1 MRVLYIT
8 IIAAVLA
15 TSALASRYGEED
27 AVYQGE
33 PACTGF
39 IIKFMCHF
47 RCKRNNNFT
56 GNEWGILLYTSVAN
70 SHVKQEIQPIE
81 YVLKLSSLF
90 LSELLGQAAE
100 KLCIKIIM
108 YTS

>member
-56 GNEWGILLYTSVAN
+56 GNEWGILLYTSV
-70 SHVKQEIQPIE
+70 KQGNEIQTIE
-81 YVLKLSSLF
+81 YVLKLLSLF
-90 LSELLGQAAE
+90 LSELLG
-100 KLCIKIIM
+100 
-108 YTS
+108 